1 MARVMSPA
9 GLGPEDPTQVI
20 FFLLSDLVSALVL
33 ILFFFLLFFD
43 VLDEKDCARAP
54 TPLGS
59 VFPSCLHTLPTCCS
73 TLFLLPL

>member
-9 GLGPEDPTQVI
+9 GLGPEDPTQVVS
-20 FFLLSDLVSALVL
+20 FLLSDFVSALVV
-33 ILFFFLLFFD
+33 ILFFLSFFD
-43 VLDEKDCARAP
+43 VLDERDCARAS